1 MTEKILIIDDDTD
14 TLELVSLVLQKQGY
28 RIVTASNG
36 KQGLRE
42 MRQESP
48 DLILLDVMMPDMD
61 GYEVARR
68 LREDPRT
75 AKVPVLMFTAKSQL
89 HDKEVGFQSG
99 ADDYLT
105 KPTHPEELKA
115 HIKELLARTEK
126 SEPEQATPP
135 AEPAKASQQNTP
147 VYVNSEAKTPLSK
160 AQRKKTV
167 GVISDRFSDWFT
179 SIPDTETDE

>member
-36 KQGLRE
+36 KQGLRKMSRE
-42 MRQESP
+42 TP

-68 LREDPRT
+68 LREDPQT

-99 ADDYLT
+99 ADAYLT
-105 KPTHPEELKA
+105 KPTHPEELQA
-115 HIKELLARTEK
+115 HIKELLARTENA
-126 SEPEQATPP
+126 EMQQVTP
-135 AEPAKASQQNTP
+135 ALETTKTSQQTTP
-147 VYVNSEAKTPLSK
+147 VYVNSEVKTPLSK

-179 SIPDTETDE
+179 SIPDTETDD